1 MQTILGS
8 IAEMMMIILSRHV
21 MQFTLVLYHIVSSS
35 SLQQLF
41 GHNTFTSSIHALNK
55 VDGRFPP
62 SLIPLVQN
70 CNRPCAPIFRTHRL
84 SKSTL
89 NGVLSRSAIM
99 KNAATSS
106 ISRGGNA
113 EKKKKE
119 QQEYLSK
126 SFLSDAIDEAVHR
139 QIRAVEALEL
149 AIISNRNAHDG
160 TTDILKEHVET
171 STDDSNWDSST
182 LDRMI
187 SRQRDVNQSIDSLN
201 DLKLE
206 VNELKPT
213 LSDLVSSRDKFH
225 ELGFGSILKQP
236 MESWKTKREKDVEFG
251 RPLGFDGL
259 LFYSPLGVPILVGRM
274 NAHKDD
280 VMRNAAQGADL
291 WFQVEDYNGSRVLL
305 RSSQV
310 RGTKGSK
317 QCRQMAADL
326 AASYSTWGDEFDTV
340 PVMYTDSRKVAKRGS
355 KVGNMKQNKSL
366 GTMYGRPED
375 VADIRKA
382 LESSSNED

>member
-1 MQTILGS
+1 
-8 IAEMMMIILSRHV
+8 

-35 SLQQLF
+35 SLQF
-41 GHNTFTSSIHALNK
+41 GHNTFTRSIHALNK

-62 SLIPLVQN
+62 SLPLVQN
-70 CNRPCAPIFRTHRL
+70 CKRPCAPIFRTHRL

-106 ISRGGNA
+106 TSRAGNA
-113 EKKKKE
+113 EKKKE

-126 SFLSDAIDEAVHR
+126 SFLSDAIDEAIHR

-149 AIISNRNAHDG
+149 AIMSNRNAHDS
-160 TTDILKEHVET
+160 TTDILKENVET
-171 STDDSNWDSST
+171 STVDSNEDSST

-187 SRQRDVNQSIDSLN
+187 SRQRDVNQSIESLK

-206 VNELKPT
+206 VKELKPT
-213 LSDLVSSRDKFH
+213 LSDLVSSRDKFN

-366 GTMYGRPED
+366 GTMYGRPGD
-375 VADIRKA
+375 VAGIRKA
-382 LESSSNED
+382 SDSSS